1 MPAILK
7 PGSDLH
13 ARVQPLDLPRIERGP
28 LARQNGLSRPRRPVS
43 VDSAAGRMTLV
54 PATEDILSRWQG
66 SWARIEVMISDRLA
80 ELVVPI
86 DVMLHMSAQR
96 FPELPF
102 DGLDPRLRATIAEY
116 MFDEPVRA
124 MEALLHAPVRF
135 GQVHCPVPP
144 GGSVDFTVEVS
155 FEGGGSF
162 PMALRCSP
170 VDRNAIAK
178 LIEDMEPVRQ
188 RPAGLRIPVSLRAG
202 YATIGLADLG
212 TLAVG
217 SGIILDG
224 TYLTFQKIAAVTGE
238 RFVQTC
244 TWQSLKPVLD
254 GSLLRPADPAT
265 SPYTTGPAMND
276 GPIDNHDVPPGSV
289 RDVPVHLVFELGRL
303 SVDVNEI
310 ETLAHGYVFDLGKP
324 LSQAVEILSGGRRI
338 GAGELVRIG
347 DSIGVRVTR
356 IAT

>member
-1 MPAILK
+1 MPTLLK
-7 PGSDLH
+7 PASEAH
-13 ARVQPLDLPRIERGP
+13 ARVQPLDLPRVDRGS
-28 LARQNGLSRPRRPVS
+28 LARQNSLSRPRQTVS
-43 VDSAAGRMTLV
+43 ANSAAGRMSV
-54 PATEDILSRWQG
+54 APATEDILSRWQG
-66 SWARIEVMISDRLA
+66 SWARVEVMISDRLA
-80 ELVVPI
+80 ELIVPI

-102 DGLDPRLRATIAEY
+102 DGLDPRLRGTIAEY

-124 MEALLHAPVRF
+124 MEAMLHAPVRF
-135 GQVHCPVPP
+135 GQVHCPVPL
-144 GGSVDFTVEVS
+144 GGAVDFTFEVR
-155 FEGGGSF
+155 FEGGGAF
-162 PMALRCSP
+162 PAALRCSP
-170 VDRNAIAK
+170 VDRNTLAF
-178 LIEDMEPVRQ
+178 LIGGMKPVRQ

-202 YATIGLADLG
+202 YSTINLHDLG
-212 TLAVG
+212 SLAVG
-217 SGIILDG
+217 SGILLDG

-254 GSLLRPADPAT
+254 GPLLRSADPAT
-265 SPYTTGPAMND
+265 SPFTTGPAMND
-276 GPIDNHDVPPGSV
+276 SPIDNHDAPPGTI
-289 RDVPVHLVFELGRL
+289 RDVPVHLVFELGRMAI
-303 SVDVNEI
+303 DVNEI
-310 ETLAHGYVFDLGKP
+310 ETLAQGYVFDLGKP

>member
-1 MPAILK
+1 MPALLK
-7 PGSDLH
+7 PASEPYG
-13 ARVQPLDLPRIERGP
+13 RVQALDLPRVERGTIT
-28 LARQNGLSRPRRPVS
+28 RQNNLSRPRRPAAIN
-43 VDSAAGRMTLV
+43 SAAGRMIIV
-54 PATEDILSRWQG
+54 PATEDILFRWQG

-80 ELVVPI
+80 ELIVPI

-144 GGSVDFTVEVS
+144 GGAVDFTFEVR
-155 FEGGGSF
+155 FEGGGTF
-162 PMALRCSP
+162 PAALRCSP
-170 VDRNAIAK
+170 VDRNTMAF
-178 LIEDMEPVRQ
+178 LIGNMEPIRQ

-202 YATIGLADLG
+202 HATISVYDLAS
-212 TLAVG
+212 LAVG

-254 GSLLRPADPAT
+254 GPLLRPADPAT

-276 GPIDNHDVPPGSV
+276 SPIDNHDAPPGTI
-289 RDVPVHLVFELGRL
+289 RDVPVHLVFELGRMAI
-303 SVDVNEI
+303 DVNEI
-310 ETLAHGYVFDLGKP
+310 ETLAQGYVFDLGKP
-324 LSQAVEILSGGRRI
+324 LSQAVEIISGGRKI